1 LGPTPADGETNTG
14 RPEDQ
19 GKGPSLGARA
29 ARGSLWTI
37 AGFGGAQVLR
47 FAGNIILTRLLF
59 REAFGLMAL
68 VNVFLMG
75 LALFSD
81 IGVGPSIIQNK
92 RGDEPSFLN
101 TAWTIQVGRGIALWL
116 VACAGA
122 VPFAYFYGE
131 PLLGAVLP
139 VSGLAALLMGLNST
153 KLFTMNRHLAMGRLA
168 LVDLSS
174 QAIGLVIMVVLAYFY
189 RSVWSLVA
197 GGLVQAALKMVFS
210 HIFLPGARNRF
221 HWSRADARSLFSFGQ
236 WIFVSTALMFLATQS
251 DRLIFGRMVPLG
263 MLGVYQIGLTLAFIP
278 LQVLERLANSIV
290 FALYARVHSSGGD
303 LAVAFRRVRWPI
315 VVAGGWMLSGL
326 MAGGV
331 AIISFFYD
339 ERYADAG
346 WIVQLL
352 SIGSWVRVVA
362 ATYSALVLA
371 RGQAKWVAASN
382 FGKLLGMFVLVP
394 LGYWQGGFPG
404 AVLALAVAELA
415 RVIVV
420 IVPAA
425 RARIQ
430 GWKQDLS
437 LSLLVAVAAIAGR
450 SADAFLGAADASLIL
465 RMAVVFVIV
474 TALWAPLGIVAI
486 RRARRKESRLA

>member
-1 LGPTPADGETNTG
+1 
-14 RPEDQ
+14 
-19 GKGPSLGARA
+19 
-29 ARGSLWTI
+29 
-37 AGFGGAQVLR
+37 
-47 FAGNIILTRLLF
+47 
-59 REAFGLMAL
+59 
-68 VNVFLMG
+68 
-75 LALFSD
+75 
-81 IGVGPSIIQNK
+81 
-92 RGDEPSFLN
+92 
-101 TAWTIQVGRGIALWL
+101 
-116 VACAGA
+116 
-122 VPFAYFYGE
+122 
-131 PLLGAVLP
+131 
-139 VSGLAALLMGLNST
+139 
-153 KLFTMNRHLAMGRLA
+153 
-168 LVDLSS
+168 
-174 QAIGLVIMVVLAYFY
+174 
-189 RSVWSLVA
+189 
-197 GGLVQAALKMVFS
+197 
-210 HIFLPGARNRF
+210 
-221 HWSRADARSLFSFGQ
+221 
-236 WIFVSTALMFLATQS
+236 MFLATQS